1 MVVALILLVM
11 VIDTCITA
19 YMISRVRGLSDDLT
33 SCAEVIA
40 DITSKQLEHGAGDD
54 E

>member
-19 YMISRVRGLSDDLT
+19 YMISRVRGLSDDVT
-33 SCAEVIA
+33 TCAEVLA
-40 DITSKQLEHGAGDD
+40 DITSNQIGTGDD

>member
-19 YMISRVRGLSDDLT
+19 YMISRVRGLSDDVT
-33 SCAEVIA
+33 SCAQVLA
-40 DITSKQLEHGAGDD
+40 DVTGRQIGTGDD